1 VAAGRAGCQ
10 TRSLAAGAWFQYPS
24 HNGGEAAMPDIAIAK
39 FSHEGNG
46 FTPVATDLAA
56 FR

>member
-1 VAAGRAGCQ
+1 
-10 TRSLAAGAWFQYPS
+10 
-24 HNGGEAAMPDIAIAK
+24 MPDIAIAK
-39 FSHEGNG
+39 FSHEGNS